1 MPRRTADFCTVRE
14 ETRVPQSRFWDL
26 GVLHVP
32 YSLTGMRGRS
42 NLQPK
47 FQPESLALLKAF
59 EEDFD
64 CVRDDRICVGLF
76 LLVSPN

>member
-1 MPRRTADFCTVRE
+1 
-14 ETRVPQSRFWDL
+14 
-26 GVLHVP
+26 
-32 YSLTGMRGRS
+32 MRGRS